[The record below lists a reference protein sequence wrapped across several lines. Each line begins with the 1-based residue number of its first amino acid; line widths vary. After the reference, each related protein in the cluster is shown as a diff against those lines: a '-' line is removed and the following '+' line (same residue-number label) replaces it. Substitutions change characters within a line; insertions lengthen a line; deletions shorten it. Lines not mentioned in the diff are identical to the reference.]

1 MSGNGTS
8 PQDRKADMD
17 VVCRH
22 GRHDLVDTV
31 VAPASAEA
39 AATAV
44 ADIREERERVS
55 KYLIRL
61 KEVRHKRS
69 AMEVCCAVHC
79 TALLCTELDESSRR
93 TSPLATSCAYL
104 GYCLR

>member
-1 MSGNGTS
+1 M
-8 PQDRKADMD
+8 
-17 VVCRH
+17 CRH
-22 GRHDLVDTV
+22 GRDDLVDTV

-55 KYLIRL
+55 KYLTRL

-69 AMEVCCAVHC
+69 AMEVRCALLRNALHCCALPC
-79 TALLCTELDESSRR
+79 CALPCPVPCPAPTLY
-93 TSPLATSCAYL
+93 P
-104 GYCLR
+104 